1 MRWLDLIRLIVFAA
15 VLVIF
20 ALLNSTIW
28 FLIFVFLIFLTLWM
42 VSLLKPSTKYY
53 ADLLALA
60 VIIGLSGGRG
70 SLQML
75 AFPFSC
81 FGYHFFIPL
90 SSFSLLYPVLL
101 LSLIFGLEDT
111 FKNFSV
117 VAYEELNRSALLDF
131 IAFSSSSVLL
141 SFLAF
146 ILANKL
152 RQNSTAVTKLAKKFE
167 NFLDAFTEPV
177 IICKDSTIIYK
188 NEASRTLNLSEA
200 DLDKDHIL
208 VGEKTFSISKSNFVD
223 ENEELTLITLKEVSR
238 YLEIQSSLEE
248 VFRSRQI
255 SGKQQESPTVNFG
268 PKERI
273 AYKSKLMEKL
283 IGLALKVSKTD
294 ANVLICGESGTGKT
308 LLAKFIHETSER
320 ANYPFLAINCAAIPE
335 DLLEA
340 ELFGA
345 KKGAY
350 TGSFADRKGAFLEAQ
365 GGVIF
370 LDEIGDMPLRLQG
383 KLLRVLQEKVVKPL
397 GSDKEFPVDVRVMTA
412 TNKNL
417 EECVKQKTF
426 REDLFYR
433 INVVKLVLPP
443 LRDRK
448 EDIPVLVE
456 NFLARTGRHL
466 YIHPEAWRRL
476 IVYDYPGNV
485 RELENLL
492 ERACLLAEDAVIL
505 PEHLNIEE
513 KEMPQSLRIVET
525 DFNFPMDLE
534 RFLAEQ
540 EKAILTKALE
550 QSSYNKSKAAK
561 LLNLTMRSLRYRL
574 SKYNLHY

>member
-1 MRWLDLIRLIVFAA
+1 
-15 VLVIF
+15 
-20 ALLNSTIW
+20 
-28 FLIFVFLIFLTLWM
+28 
-42 VSLLKPSTKYY
+42 
-53 ADLLALA
+53 
-60 VIIGLSGGRG
+60 
-70 SLQML
+70 
-75 AFPFSC
+75 
-81 FGYHFFIPL
+81 
-90 SSFSLLYPVLL
+90 
-101 LSLIFGLEDT
+101 
-111 FKNFSV
+111 
-117 VAYEELNRSALLDF
+117 
-131 IAFSSSSVLL
+131 
-141 SFLAF
+141 
-146 ILANKL
+146 
-152 RQNSTAVTKLAKKFE
+152 
-167 NFLDAFTEPV
+167 
-177 IICKDSTIIYK
+177 
-188 NEASRTLNLSEA
+188 
-200 DLDKDHIL
+200 
-208 VGEKTFSISKSNFVD
+208 
-223 ENEELTLITLKEVSR
+223 
-238 YLEIQSSLEE
+238 
-248 VFRSRQI
+248 
-255 SGKQQESPTVNFG
+255 VNFG

-294 ANVLICGESGTGKT
+294 AHVLICGESGTGKT

-320 ANYPFLAINCAAIPE
+320 AKYPFLAINCAAIPE

-397 GSDKEFPVDVRVMTA
+397 GSDKEFPVDVRVITA

-417 EECVKQKTF
+417 EECVKLKTF

-505 PEHLNIEE
+505 PEHLNIDE

>member
-1 MRWLDLIRLIVFAA
+1 
-15 VLVIF
+15 
-20 ALLNSTIW
+20 
-28 FLIFVFLIFLTLWM
+28 
-42 VSLLKPSTKYY
+42 
-53 ADLLALA
+53 
-60 VIIGLSGGRG
+60 
-70 SLQML
+70 
-75 AFPFSC
+75 
-81 FGYHFFIPL
+81 
-90 SSFSLLYPVLL
+90 
-101 LSLIFGLEDT
+101 
-111 FKNFSV
+111 
-117 VAYEELNRSALLDF
+117 
-131 IAFSSSSVLL
+131 
-141 SFLAF
+141 
-146 ILANKL
+146 
-152 RQNSTAVTKLAKKFE
+152 
-167 NFLDAFTEPV
+167 
-177 IICKDSTIIYK
+177 
-188 NEASRTLNLSEA
+188 
-200 DLDKDHIL
+200 
-208 VGEKTFSISKSNFVD
+208 
-223 ENEELTLITLKEVSR
+223 
-238 YLEIQSSLEE
+238 
-248 VFRSRQI
+248 
-255 SGKQQESPTVNFG
+255 
-268 PKERI
+268 
-273 AYKSKLMEKL
+273 
-283 IGLALKVSKTD
+283 
-294 ANVLICGESGTGKT
+294 
-308 LLAKFIHETSER
+308 
-320 ANYPFLAINCAAIPE
+320 LAINCAAIPE

-370 LDEIGDMPLRLQG
+370 LDEIGDMPLGLQG

-397 GSDKEFPVDVRVMTA
+397 GSDKEFPVDVRVITA

-417 EECVKQKTF
+417 EECVKLKTF

-456 NFLARTGRHL
+456 NFLAKTGRHF

-505 PEHLNIEE
+505 PEHLNIDE